1 MSIQKVPGILLFAL
15 CFITATAVSARAETV
30 SYPEKNPLF
39 TVEVPAGWKAK
50 HENGAITIAAEAN
63 AVVLLQHVDNVKDE
77 SAAKAAVPQL
87 ADLQGKQ
94 FNMQGVRIAVPARA
108 TQVGDFKGFM
118 IDGRGTDR
126 AGNDTLWQVMIFAA
140 KDDDY
145 YVVTCLWTNDD
156 AEKTAADRAEI
167 FKSLKAATS

>member
-1 MSIQKVPGILLFAL
+1 
-15 CFITATAVSARAETV
+15 
-30 SYPEKNPLF
+30 
-39 TVEVPAGWKAK
+39 
-50 HENGAITIAAEAN
+50 
-63 AVVLLQHVDNVKDE
+63 VDNVKDE

-108 TQVGDFKGFM
+108 TQMGDFKGFM

-145 YVVTCLWTNDD
+145 YLVTSLWTNDD

-167 FKSLKAATS
+167 FKSLKVATN